1 MILKNYILEEYI
13 MSKNKSKQTQPVE
26 FCGGNFALIPLLL
39 VIFLV
44 PLIMRAYIYDSGLSQ
59 FDWFPAKSEEVD
71 IFLYWKGIFLV
82 GIAACMTVYLVM
94 RLAKNFAEIKKD
106 YWIYFLFGYGL
117 LTLLSTLV
125 SPYRNYGFSGIY
137 EQFESVWVILSYCV
151 VTLYAYY
158 VVRNAEDLR
167 VIRKALFYLLVVI
180 CFIGVSQLIGMDFF
194 ESDLGRRIM
203 VSEKY
208 AALRDNL
215 TFNFSGSGIHQVY
228 LTLYNPN
235 YVGAFASL
243 ILPITVILVFASKT
257 WVNRISWGIISLVLL
272 VCTFG
277 SGSKTFIL
285 ALGGVAVV
293 AVFFYRKT
301 LIKHWKM
308 TIAAIAIV
316 AICGTAYF
324 SYMNVN
330 LFSYVKNALIV
341 PEKTYALENFEM
353 TEDSAIITYDG
364 EQLNIQYAPLENG
377 VYFFFADE
385 NGNALEYTYQE
396 DGTLQILDER
406 FEKLRFIVY
415 AGTEEYPY
423 FPAVIVDG
431 VTMMFT
437 QTADG
442 YSYVNTCGKLDEINN
457 AKGAI
462 FTSHEKFASGRGYIW
477 SRSIPLLKNTIF
489 LGTGADTFV
498 IAFPQDDYIGKVNS
512 GYNSQLITKPHNLY
526 LQIGVQHGVLALVC
540 FLAVCLIYFIQSC
553 KLYWKADLTNSQ
565 HIFGIGIMLGVI
577 GYLVSGIANDSC
589 VALAP
594 LFWAFL
600 GIGYAVNRMNKPE
613 KN

>member
-1 MILKNYILEEYI
+1 MN
-13 MSKNKSKQTQPVE
+13 KNKSKQMQSAE

-39 VIFLV
+39 VFFLI
-44 PLIMRAYIYDSGLSQ
+44 PLIMRAYIFDSGLSQ
-59 FDWFPAKSEEVD
+59 FDWFPNKNEEVD
-71 IFLYWKGIFLV
+71 IFLYWKGIYLII
-82 GIAACMTVYLVM
+82 IAACMTVYLVV

-117 LTLLSTLV
+117 LTLLSTLL
-125 SPYRNYGFSGIY
+125 SPYRSFGFSGIY

-167 VIRKALFYLLVVI
+167 VIRKALFYLLLVI
-180 CFIGVSQLIGMDFF
+180 CFIGVSQLIGMDFW

-208 AALRDNL
+208 AGLRENL

-243 ILPITVILVFASKT
+243 ILPITVILIFASKT
-257 WVNRISWGIISLVLL
+257 LINRISWGIISLVLL

-293 AVFFYRKT
+293 AIIFYRKT
-301 LIKHWKM
+301 LLKHWKM

-316 AICGTAYF
+316 AVCGTAYF

-330 LFSYVKNALIV
+330 LFTYVKNALIV
-341 PEKTYALENFEM
+341 PEQSYAFENFEM
-353 TEDSAIITYDG
+353 TDNSAILTYG
-364 EQLNIQYAPLENG
+364 GAKLNIQYIPLENG
-377 VYFFFADE
+377 VYFIFQDE
-385 NGNALEYTYQE
+385 SGNELEYTYLS
-396 DGTLQILDER
+396 DGQVQIVDER
-406 FEKLRFIVY
+406 FESLRFIVY

-423 FPAVIVDG
+423 FPAVVVNG
-431 VTMMFT
+431 NAFLFT
-437 QTADG
+437 QTENG
-442 YSYVNTCGKLDEINN
+442 YSYVNTCGKLDEIKT
-457 AKGAI
+457 AEAVL
-462 FTSHEKFASGRGYIW
+462 FTKHESFASGRGYIW
-477 SRSIPLLKNTIF
+477 SRTIPLLKNTIF
-489 LGTGADTFV
+489 LGSGADTFTIV
-498 IAFPQDDYIGKVNS
+498 FPQDDYVGKANS
-512 GYNSQLITKPHNLY
+512 YYHSQLITKPHNLY

-540 FLAVCLIYFIQSC
+540 FLTVCLIYFVQSC
-553 KLYWKADLTNSQ
+553 KLYWKVDSTNSR
-565 HIFGIGIMLGVI
+565 HIFGLGIMLGIV
-577 GYLVSGIANDSC
+577 GYLISGMANDSC

-600 GIGYAVNRMNKPE
+600 GIGFAVNKMNKE
-613 KN
+613 ERV